1 MTTRVFLLS
10 SGSAHC
16 DLDHGTVERAGVE
29 LSLRGA
35 YKYLKTL
42 PMLCF
47 STSAFDL
54 SSSRLA
60 SWYSTF
66 VQTTASM
73 RSSLLLALAATTFA
87 AEKGF
92 NYGATFSDG
101 TIKHQVDFENEFNSA
116 KNLVGNSFTS
126 ARLYTM
132 IQGDD
137 NSVIS
142 AIPAAIS
149 TQTTLLLGL
158 WASAGQD
165 QFNAEVQ
172 HLTDAINQYGTAFT
186 DLVIGISVGSEDV
199 YRTTD
204 LGIASNAGPGATP
217 DTLVG
222 YINQVRSAISG
233 TALGGK
239 PVGHVDTYNTWTNT
253 SYTAGLTAA
262 VDFIGVDAYPYYE
275 STKENSI
282 ENSQS
287 IFWDD
292 FNQVAAVSQGKQVW
306 VTETGWP
313 VQGQTMNQ
321 ATAGLDNAATYYK
334 EVGCGLFGA
343 NINTWW
349 FTLQDQQ
356 PVVPPTGVVFAVTG
370 PGVPPPTTPL
380 YDLSC

>member
-1 MTTRVFLLS
+1 M
-10 SGSAHC
+10 
-16 DLDHGTVERAGVE
+16 
-29 LSLRGA
+29 
-35 YKYLKTL
+35 
-42 PMLCF
+42 
-47 STSAFDL
+47 
-54 SSSRLA
+54 RLA
-60 SWYSTF
+60 SI
-66 VQTTASM
+66 
-73 RSSLLLALAATTFA
+73 LALVATTFA

-92 NYGATFSDG
+92 NYGSTFSDG
-101 TIKHQVDFENEFNSA
+101 TIKQQSDYENEFNSA

-132 IQGDD
+132 IQG
-137 NSVIS
+137 NNEGVIS

-172 HLTDAINQYGTAFT
+172 QLTNAINQYGTAFT
-186 DLVIGISVGSEDV
+186 GLVVGISVGSEDV

-222 YINQVRSAISG
+222 YVNQVRSAISG
-233 TALGGK
+233 TSLSGK

-253 SYTAGLTAA
+253 TYTSGLTSA
-262 VDFIGVDAYPYYE
+262 VDFLGVDAYPYYE
-275 STKENSI
+275 STKSNSI
-282 ENSQS
+282 DNAQT

-292 FNQVAAVSQGKQVW
+292 FNAVTAISQGKQVW
-306 VTETGWP
+306 LTETGWP
-313 VQGQTMNQ
+313 DQGPTMNL
-321 ATAGLDNAATYYK
+321 AVAGIDNAETYFK
-334 EVGCGLFGA
+334 EVGCGLFSA

-356 PVVPPTGVVFAVTG
+356 PVVPSSGVVFAVTG

-380 YDLSC
+380 YDLSCS